1 MVSLVGVGQFST
13 GSILQS
19 QFNLIS
25 DLIKGGGLWLEWL
38 YKRGWPLIGMTL
50 QKGEWLYMIRLKN
63 YWRENLFV
71 NGLGFR
77 HFGWGFSVTDKCRKR
92 QRDLNGYTKVIGNIF
107 INIYIKLYKIQYQ

>member
-1 MVSLVGVGQFST
+1 
-13 GSILQS
+13 
-19 QFNLIS
+19 
-25 DLIKGGGLWLEWL
+25 
-38 YKRGWPLIGMTL
+38 
-50 QKGEWLYMIRLKN
+50 MIRLKN